1 MTDDIRIA
9 SGEGHAGHDSVA
21 SETDVASRKPEWAAV
36 FALTLCVATLIA
48 SEFMPI
54 SLLTP
59 IATDLHM
66 TEGRAGQ
73 AIAVSGI
80 FAVLTSLGIS
90 SATRGIDRR
99 RVLLALT
106 LVMLVSGLMV
116 ALAPN
121 AAVFM
126 AGRALVGVVIGG
138 FWSMSAATVMRLLP
152 EQDVSRAMGLLN
164 GGNALATTVAAPL
177 GSFLGQYVGWRGAFF
192 AVVPLAALTLGWL
205 FVSLPSMPSE
215 RVADGSVFR
224 VLRRAQVPAGM
235 LAVTL
240 LFLGQFALFTYLRPF
255 LETVTRVDVS
265 TLSLLLLLMGIAG
278 LVGTWLIGVLLR
290 TQLHSLLVT
299 MPLGMAAI
307 AIALTMVGGS
317 VVPVGVLLVGW
328 GLIGTAAPVAWWT
341 WLSRA
346 LPDDAEAGGG
356 LMVAVIQ
363 LAIAGG
369 ATAGGVVFDR
379 AGASATFLISAG
391 ILVLAG
397 IAAFATRPVRV
408 RRTGRDRI
416 STNTHESLTLV
427 TRSTT

>member
-1 MTDDIRIA
+1 M
-9 SGEGHAGHDSVA
+9 
-21 SETDVASRKPEWAAV
+21 ASRTREGLEQRTGAQTGWGAV
-36 FALTLCVATLIA
+36 FALSLCVATLIA

-59 IATDLHM
+59 IAADLHM
-66 TEGRAGQ
+66 SEGRAGQ
-73 AIAVSGI
+73 AIAVSGV

-106 LVMLVSGLMV
+106 LAMLVSGVMV

-138 FWSMSAATVMRLLP
+138 FWAMSAATVMRLVP
-152 EQDVSRAMGLLN
+152 EKDVSRAMGMLN

-205 FVSLPSMPSE
+205 YVGLPSMPAE
-215 RVADGSVFR
+215 RASGGSVFR
-224 VLRRAQVPAGM
+224 VLRRKRVPAGM

-265 TLSLLLLLMGIAG
+265 TLSLLLLLMGGAG

-290 TQLHSLLVT
+290 TRLHGLLIA
-299 MPLGMAAI
+299 MPLAMAAI
-307 AIALTMVGGS
+307 AIALTLVGGS
-317 VVPVGVLLVGW
+317 AVSVGVLLAGW

-363 LAIAGG
+363 LAIAIG
-369 ATAGGVVFDR
+369 ATAGGVVFDSS
-379 AGASATFLISAG
+379 GASATFLTSAG

-397 IAAFATRPVRV
+397 VAAFATSRV
-408 RRTGRDRI
+408 RARASIG
-416 STNTHESLTLV
+416 
-427 TRSTT
+427 TREAPNA